1 MAKKD
6 MVSRDFWK
14 DNKRFAD
21 LFNTVL
27 FHGKKVIQPSQLM
40 EADSYLSGSIRT
52 KKKQNVY
59 TEGRADLIRKFV
71 GEKEYAIFLLENQS
85 HIHYGMPL
93 RVMLYDALGYKEE
106 WKKKKRENVSYR
118 NEDEFLSGMGKE
130 ERIHPVFTLVVYYG
144 ERAWD
149 GPRSLKDMMVDMPK
163 WMEDRFQNYGMNLLE
178 IGSSTHAFQNEDV
191 KRLVYIIQHI
201 YRKQIEEMKKECA
214 DVYVTKEVIELA
226 GVITENEEMIRYVE
240 EHKEEE
246 EINMC
251 EATKQWEEKIRNEV
265 IDMMGVQ
272 KEGEQLSAKEA
283 IERLKIKEKTEGER
297 KGEAKGKTEEKK
309 AIADKMKEEGLDTAL
324 IEKITGILLH

>member
-1 MAKKD
+1 MSMANQD
-6 MVSRDFWK
+6 MLSRDFWK

-40 EADSYLSGSIRT
+40 EADSYMSGSIRT
-52 KKKQNVY
+52 KKKEDVF

-106 WKKKKRENVSYR
+106 WKKKKQENREKKAYR
-118 NEDEFLSGMGKE
+118 NRDEYLSGIRKE
-130 ERIHPVFTLVVYYG
+130 DKMHPVFTLVVYYG
-144 ERAWD
+144 EKPWD
-149 GPRSLKDMMVDMPK
+149 GPRSIKEMMVDMPK
-163 WMEDRFQNYGMNLLE
+163 WMEKSFSDYPMNLLE
-178 IGSSTHAFQNEDV
+178 IRTSEHTFQNEDV
-191 KRLVYIIQHI
+191 KWLVYMIQHI
-201 YRKQIEEMKKECA
+201 YQKEIEKMKEECKE
-214 DVYVTKEVIELA
+214 VYVAKEVLQLA
-226 GVITENEEMIRYVE
+226 GEITENKEIIRYVE
-240 EHKEEE
+240 EHKDKEEL
-246 EINMC
+246 NMC

-283 IERLKIKEKTEGER
+283 IERLKIKGEYN
-297 KGEAKGKTEEKK
+297 KSIE
-309 AIADKMKEEGLDTAL
+309 IADKMKAEGLDTAL